1 MLGRAKL
8 CNVHEIILGSI
19 ASSELLLPTQ
29 KGKKFEHLPVYL
41 NIETRDQ
48 RNPHRV
54 PLQTKQNQRKE
65 AKMDSFFHSPLW
77 QTEMSVDAQF
87 YKFDNKRKQST
98 FLFRGQGE
106 WGWGV
111 ALGTSLSQTV
121 RKLWSHLKE
130 TLGSLSSKRT

>member
-1 MLGRAKL
+1 LENYLINKMLGRAKL

-65 AKMDSFFHSPLW
+65 AKMDSFFHSPL
-77 QTEMSVDAQF
+77 
-87 YKFDNKRKQST
+87 
-98 FLFRGQGE
+98 
-106 WGWGV
+106 
-111 ALGTSLSQTV
+111 
-121 RKLWSHLKE
+121 
-130 TLGSLSSKRT
+130 